1 MTKAKEV
8 LGDTTCM
15 AGGVPSGLI
24 LTGTPDQ
31 VKDYCKNL
39 IDTAGKNG
47 GYIMSCGTAMDQGK
61 PDTLHAMIDFTKE
74 YGVYR

>member
-1 MTKAKEV
+1 MVQAKEL
-8 LGDTTCM
+8 LGDTTCI
-15 AGGVPSGLI
+15 AGNVPASLI

-31 VKDYCKNL
+31 VKDCCKDL
-39 IDTAGKNG
+39 VDTAGKGG
-47 GYIMSCGTAMDQGK
+47 GYIMSSGTSLDQGK